1 MKEDSVPVMNE
12 PVSQPIP
19 GAIALGDLVLVYFDD
34 ERTYMID
41 VTPGKRVSIHCGR
54 PLSVDEWIGQPFG
67 KKIICEHGFCYLLKP
82 TMEDLMMKASRESG
96 IIYPKDA
103 ALLMMK
109 AGIRSGSKVLEIGT
123 GSGSLTMALAQRVAP
138 SGHVFSYDRREDLPK
153 NAYKNIQRAGLGS
166 FVTFCQRQ
174 ATDPFKEKDF
184 DAVTLDI
191 PQPWEEV
198 AVVKQALKPGGRL
211 VSLNPTFNQIEKMA
225 EALREHG
232 FILVEARELLEREIL
247 ARAGKTRPVQRMI
260 GHTEFM
266 LFAVRPADE
275 PVAPSGEPVSP
286 VEPGPAGADISH

>member
-1 MKEDSVPVMNE
+1 MKGDKVPAMNE
-12 PVSQPIP
+12 TISPTIP
-19 GAIALGDLVLVYFDD
+19 GTIAEGDLVLVWFDD

-41 VTPGKRVSIHCGR
+41 VARGKRVSIHCGK
-54 PLSVDEWIGQPFG
+54 PLSVDDWIGQPFG
-67 KKIICEHGFCYLLKP
+67 KKIVCEHGFCYLLKP
-82 TMEDLMMKASRESG
+82 TVEDLMMKASRESG

-103 ALLMMK
+103 ALLIMK
-109 AGIRSGSKVLEIGT
+109 TGIHSGSKVMEIGT
-123 GSGSLTMALAQRVAP
+123 GSGSLTMALAQAVAP
-138 SGHVFSYDRREDLPK
+138 DGHVFSYDRREDLPK
-153 NAYKNIQRAGLGS
+153 NAYKNIQRAGLS
-166 FVTFCQRQ
+166 RFVTFGQRQ
-174 ATDPFKEKDF
+174 AMESFSEKDF

-225 EALREHG
+225 EPLREQG

-247 ARAGKTRPVQRMI
+247 ARGGKTRPVQRMI

-275 PVAPSGEPVSP
+275 TLV
-286 VEPGPAGADISH
+286 

>member
-1 MKEDSVPVMNE
+1 
-12 PVSQPIP
+12 
-19 GAIALGDLVLVYFDD
+19 
-34 ERTYMID
+34 
-41 VTPGKRVSIHCGR
+41 
-54 PLSVDEWIGQPFG
+54 
-67 KKIICEHGFCYLLKP
+67 
-82 TMEDLMMKASRESG
+82 MEDLMMKASRESG

-103 ALLMMK
+103 ALLIMK
-109 AGIRSGSKVLEIGT
+109 AGIHSGSKVMEIGT
-123 GSGSLTMALAQRVAP
+123 GSGSLTMALAQAVAP
-138 SGHVFSYDRREDLPK
+138 NGHVFSYDRREDLPK
-153 NAYKNIQRAGLGS
+153 NAYKNIQRAGLSG

-174 ATDPFKEKDF
+174 AMDPFAEKDF

-225 EALREHG
+225 EALREQG

-266 LFAVRPADE
+266 LFAVKTSEVTTDLRVPAPAVAAAPVIGEGTGAAIPASDE
-275 PVAPSGEPVSP
+275 KKSEGGTDGKPEGEGQSP
-286 VEPGPAGADISH
+286 QI

>member
-1 MKEDSVPVMNE
+1 MKEDSVPAMNE
-12 PVSQPIP
+12 TIPQQIP
-19 GAIALGDLVLVYFDD
+19 GAITEGDLVLVWFDD

-41 VTPGKRVSIHCGR
+41 VTRGKRVAIHCGK
-54 PLSVDEWIGQPFG
+54 PLSVDEWIGKPFG
-67 KKIICEHGFCYLLKP
+67 TKILCEHGSCYLLKP

-109 AGIRSGSKVLEIGT
+109 AGIRSGSKVMEVGT
-123 GSGSLTMALAQRVAP
+123 GSGSLTMALAQMVAP
-138 SGHVFSYDRREDLPK
+138 TGHVFTYDRREDLPK
-153 NAYKNIQRAGLGS
+153 NAHKNLERAGLKPY
-166 FVTFCQRQ
+166 VTFCQRQ
-174 ATDPFKEKDF
+174 AAEPFSEKDF

-225 EALREHG
+225 EALREQG

-247 ARAGKTRPVQRMI
+247 ARGGKTRPVQRMV

-275 PVAPSGEPVSP
+275 TPVNSPLVPASEGE
-286 VEPGPAGADISH
+286 ISH

>member
-1 MKEDSVPVMNE
+1 MKEANVPAMNE
-12 PVSQPIP
+12 TISQPIP
-19 GAIALGDLVLVYFDD
+19 GAIAVGDLVLVWFDD

-41 VTPGKRVSIHCGR
+41 VAPGKRVSIHCGK
-54 PLSVDEWIGQPFG
+54 PLSVDDWIGQPFG
-67 KKIICEHGFCYLLKP
+67 KKILCEHGFCYLLKP

-109 AGIRSGSKVLEIGT
+109 AGIRSGSKVMEIGT
-123 GSGSLTMALAQRVAP
+123 GSGSLTMALAQAVAP

-153 NAYKNIQRAGLGS
+153 NAYKNIQRAGLGG

-174 ATDPFKEKDF
+174 ATEPFAEKDF

-198 AVVKQALKPGGRL
+198 TVVKQALKPGGRL

-225 EALREHG
+225 EALREQG

-275 PVAPSGEPVSP
+275 TISGGQPSAENETGSEGASP
-286 VEPGPAGADISH
+286 GV